1 MRNYLPHDSGL
12 LVGRMA
18 GKCLL
23 RVEADKKAGFKSCD
37 VKTVPTSFPA
47 LVVAKTT
54 ASPLPP

>member
-37 VKTVPTSFPA
+37 VKTVSFPA